1 MANIATIKSLA
12 RGQIVR
18 FEREHWPWR
27 AGAIAIACLALLPL
41 AAVVTLALSASG
53 GAWPHLLATVLPHST
68 TQTLLLMVGVAALTL
83 TTGAGAAWLVT
94 MYRFPGRA
102 AFDWLLVLPLAMP
115 TYITAYCYGEFLDY
129 TGPLQSALRFVF
141 GFQDARDYWFPE
153 WRSTGGA
160 IFILSAVL
168 YPYVYLTARASFLQ
182 QSVCVLE
189 VARTL
194 GRSGLNVF
202 FSVAL
207 PLSRPALASGVALA
221 LMETINDIGA
231 VEFLGVETLSATV
244 YATWLQRSD
253 LGGAAQIALVV
264 IAFVL
269 LLVGLERASRMSRR
283 FHHTSIRYRA
293 LERQSLTG
301 WRGWTASACC
311 VLPVLFGFLI
321 PAGVLAGAVFTAP
334 QETAGLTF
342 WRTGLNS
349 IGLAGIAAACTVILA
364 WGLSF
369 AARIAPSQAVKTAVR
384 VAGLGYAMPGAV
396 IALGIL
402 IPFAAIDN
410 GVDAF
415 MRREFGVSTGL
426 LLSGGLFA
434 LVFAYCVRFLA
445 VALGAVESGY
455 QQLSPNIDAAART
468 LGASVKRIL
477 VEIHA
482 PLLRPAVGAAA
493 LLVFVDA
500 MKELPATLLLRPFNF
515 ETLATQIYV
524 FASLEQ
530 FERSAGA
537 AIMIVV
543 LGLLP
548 VLLLHR
554 AIASG
559 RPGAAS
565 QGPLSQN

>member
-1 MANIATIKSLA
+1 MRLKSIAADRMT
-12 RGQIVR
+12 R

-27 AGAIAIACLALLPL
+27 VGAIAVAALALLPL

-53 GAWPHLLATVLPHST
+53 GAWPHLLATVLPDAT
-68 TQTLLLMVGVAALTL
+68 MQTLLLMAGVAALTL

-94 MYRFPGRA
+94 MYRFPGRR

-129 TGPLQSALRFVF
+129 TGPLQSGLRAVF
-141 GFQDARDYWFPE
+141 GFQDARAYWFPE

-194 GRSGLNVF
+194 GRTGWGVF

-207 PLSRPALASGVALA
+207 PLARPALASGVALA

-231 VEFLGVETLSATV
+231 VEYLGVKTLSAMV

-269 LLVGLERASRMSRR
+269 LLVGLERASRMNRR
-283 FHHTSIRYRA
+283 FHHTSLRYRV
-293 LERQSLTG
+293 LERQPLTG
-301 WRGWTASACC
+301 WRGWAAACGC
-311 VLPVLFGFLI
+311 ALPVLCGFLI
-321 PAGVLAGAVFTAP
+321 PAFVLIEAVFTTP
-334 QETAGLTF
+334 QETAGSAF
-342 WRTGLNS
+342 WRTGINS
-349 IGLAGIAAACTVILA
+349 MGLAGAAATCTVILA

-369 AARIAPSQAVKTAVR
+369 AARIAPSRPVKGAAR
-384 VAGLGYAMPGAV
+384 IAGLGYAMPGAV
-396 IALGIL
+396 IALGVL

-426 LLSGGLFA
+426 LLSGSVFA
-434 LVFAYCVRFLA
+434 LLFAYCVRFLA
-445 VALGAVESGY
+445 VALGAVDAGY

-468 LGASVKRIL
+468 LGANVRRIL
-477 VEIHA
+477 REIHA
-482 PLLRPAVGAAA
+482 PLLRPAIGAAA

-515 ETLATQIYV
+515 ETLATQIYI

-537 AIMIVV
+537 AMMIVG
-543 LGLLP
+543 LGLVP
-548 VLLLHR
+548 VLMLHR

-559 RPGAAS
+559 RPGSAAA
-565 QGPLSQN
+565 PLSQN